1 MIVESSPRF
10 ETDWRA
16 AAPAS
21 SRKAQKTAPATPRSN
36 ARRERK
42 SHQGNRGRRAELNR
56 LACHCRIIPTPIN
69 RLDPKD
75 IPPRP
80 PVGKTEQESFAL
92 AIGAILD
99 VIEKIPLSSPE
110 RKRLKYAL
118 RVLGH
123 IIGGRFTFDDMG
135 RIADTAANLTGSSGK
150 RISPLNS
157 AWDNIRTKDGGW
169 WMA

>member
-1 MIVESSPRF
+1 MIVESSARF
-10 ETDWRA
+10 ETDWRSA
-16 AAPAS
+16 
-21 SRKAQKTAPATPRSN
+21 APATPRSN

-56 LACHCRIIPTPIN
+56 LACQRSIVPMPID

-80 PVGKTEQESFAL
+80 PVGKTDQEFFVL

-135 RIADTAANLTGSSGK
+135 RIADKAADLAGSWGK